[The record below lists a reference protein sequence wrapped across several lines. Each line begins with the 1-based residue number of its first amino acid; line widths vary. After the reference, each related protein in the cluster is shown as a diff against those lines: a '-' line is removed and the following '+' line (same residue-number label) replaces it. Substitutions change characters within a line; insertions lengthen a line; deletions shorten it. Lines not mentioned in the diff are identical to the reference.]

1 MMKKILK
8 IFLIILCIGL
18 ISAFIAGYKYQSKRA
33 NEKKEEVILT
43 FKELTLE
50 TGSLVPTVSDFLKN
64 GAVKESAT
72 INFEKID
79 LKDDEPKELKTI
91 FIYKDD
97 KGNLVSEEVA
107 FELGS
112 DILKE
117 NYTKEEVIVGV
128 GKYKVIIE
136 NDTKTYET
144 TLTIEDKE
152 SPILEVQD
160 VSIIEGTK
168 INISNFIKTCSDNSY
183 IDCSYTLIDSDF
195 KKIDLPTK
203 IGKYSFK
210 IVATDESDNKTEK
223 EVSLSIEEPK
233 KNTAT
238 NNTSSNKNTKKDSTS
253 TKPNNSLEQSN
264 NNTNTSQNNQ
274 VDGPWTKYGMTED
287 QYYNKPMY
295 SYEHIDYSVNVYGT
309 EDACINAC
317 RKYGLSYEPY
327 LKGEVS
333 FGCRSINSM
342 SGKYLGE
349 MFYTRKL
356 K

>member
-8 IFLIILCIGL
+8 IFLIILCIGI
-18 ISAFIAGYKYQSKRA
+18 ISAFIAGYKYQSEKA
-33 NEKKEEVILT
+33 NEKQEEVTLT

-50 TGSLVPTVSDFLKN
+50 TGSLVPTVSDFLEN
-64 GAVKESAT
+64 GEVKESAT

-79 LKDDEPKELKTI
+79 LKDNESKELKTI

-107 FELGS
+107 FELDS

-117 NYTKEEVIVGV
+117 NYTKEEIIIGV
-128 GKYKVIIE
+128 GKYKTIIE
-136 NDTKTYET
+136 NNTKTYET
-144 TLTIEDKE
+144 TLIIEDKE
-152 SPILEVQD
+152 SPTLEVQD
-160 VSIIEGTK
+160 VSITEGTK
-168 INISNFIKTCSDNSY
+168 IDISNFIKTCSDNSY
-183 IDCSYTLIDSDF
+183 IDCSYILIDNDF
-195 KKIDLPTK
+195 KEIDLPTK
-203 IGKYSFK
+203 TGKYNFK
-210 IVATDESDNKTEK
+210 IVATDGSNNKTEK
-223 EVSLSIEEPK
+223 EVTLSIEEKK
-233 KNTAT
+233 KNTTT
-238 NNTSSNKNTKKDSTS
+238 NSTSSNKNTKKDSTS
-253 TKPNNSLEQSN
+253 NKSNNSSEQSN

-274 VDGPWTKYGMTED
+274 VDGPWTKYGLTED

-295 SYEHIDYSVNVYGT
+295 SYEHIDYSVNDYGT
-309 EDACINAC
+309 EEACINAC
-317 RKYGLSYEPY
+317 RQYGLSYEPY